1 MAGFFTHILKVEYR
15 ALWLLLKSCWIIK
28 SKRNKQLIKFAI
40 SNFDKEVYQ
49 KENYIIAKLLIK
61 NQVNKRIKVNNIRK
75 SNYDVFFTHH
85 KEKYHTNQLEKLNT
99 RGSLIFA
106 LKITF

>member
-1 MAGFFTHILKVEYR
+1 MSTILITIGAYMAVFFTHILKVEYR

-28 SKRNKQLIKFAI
+28 SKRNNQLIKFAI

-61 NQVNKRIKVNNIRK
+61 NQVKN
-75 SNYDVFFTHH
+75 
-85 KEKYHTNQLEKLNT
+85 
-99 RGSLIFA
+99 
-106 LKITF
+106 